1 MLSPVTSQDDL
12 DALQLDIQGT
22 ALIEQKTI
30 LMKRENILM
39 KERADVTRETEKR
52 KTFAAQEKSTQVR
65 CVCRCIL

>member
-30 LMKRENILM
+30 LMK
-39 KERADVTRETEKR
+39 ERADVTRETEKR
-52 KTFAAQEKSTQVR
+52 KTLAAQEKSTQVR